1 MEIPTIELFLA
12 YFEKIRERTLRVVR
26 VIPPDKL
33 EWTYREGKFTLGD
46 LARHVAAVERQVF
59 AEQVQGNPTRYA
71 GCGRELA
78 DGLENLLAY
87 MQRRHQESMQI
98 FSRLTS
104 ADLKR
109 KVRATDG
116 SSISTWK
123 LLRAMVEHEVH
134 HRGEL
139 YVYLG
144 MLGIQAP
151 PLYGMTSEQLR
162 EVSRPAVRD

>member
-1 MEIPTIELFLA
+1 MEIPSIQPFLA

-26 VIPPDKL
+26 VIPPEKL

-46 LARHVAAVERQVF
+46 LARHIAAVERHVF

-78 DGLENLLAY
+78 DGLENVLAY
-87 MQRRHQESMQI
+87 MQRQHRESVEI
-98 FSRLTS
+98 FSRLST
-104 ADLKR
+104 AGLER
-109 KVRATDG
+109 TARGADG
-116 SSISTWK
+116 SNITTWK

-134 HRGEL
+134 HRGEI

-144 MLGIQAP
+144 MLEVKAP
-151 PLYGMTSEQLR
+151 PLYGMTSEQLC
-162 EVSRPAVRD
+162 EASRTQG